1 MKNFNY
7 FDAKQK
13 RRLRE
18 IAKMNDDERFIDI
31 LQVCVRC
38 IDRGQRVALDYG
50 FRRISREKFEKELS
64 FVKTMLNLASYSI
77 VLYLKS
83 KK

>member
-13 RRLRE
+13 KRLRE

-31 LQVCVRC
+31 FQVCVRC
-38 IDRGQRVALDYG
+38 ID
-50 FRRISREKFEKELS
+50 K
-64 FVKTMLNLASYSI
+64 
-77 VLYLKS
+77 
-83 KK
+83 

>member
-38 IDRGQRVALDYG
+38 IDKWQRIALDYG
-50 FRRISREKFEKELS
+50 FRRISREKFERELS
-64 FVKTMLNLASYSI
+64 FVNTMLKFTSHSI